1 MARILVVD
9 DEPVIVQMLQR
20 FLERNGFEVVTAPD
34 GAAGLD
40 SHRKS
45 PADLIITDIL
55 MPGKEG
61 FETIRD
67 LKKITPT
74 VKIIAMSGG
83 GRNDPQTYLRFATT
97 FGADRAFSKP
107 LDLGQLLTTI
117 GELIG
122 GATAAPGERAP
133 RLGTSGA

>member
-1 MARILVVD
+1 MARILIVD

-20 FLERNGFEVVTAPD
+20 FLERNEYEVVTAPD
-34 GAAGLD
+34 GATGLEK
-40 SHRKS
+40 HRSS
-45 PADLIITDIL
+45 PADLVITDIL

-67 LKKITPT
+67 LRKATPS
-74 VKIIAMSGG
+74 VKIVAMSGG

-107 LDLGQLLTTI
+107 LDLGQLLATI
-117 GELIG
+117 QELLAG
-122 GATAAPGERAP
+122 PGPMSTASP

>member
-1 MARILVVD
+1 VARVLVID
-9 DEPVIVQMLQR
+9 DEPVVVQMLQR
-20 FLERNGFEVVTAPD
+20 FLERNSFEVATAPD
-34 GAAGLD
+34 GAAGLEY
-40 SHRKS
+40 HRNI

-67 LKKITPT
+67 IRKTTPL

-83 GRNDPQTYLRFATT
+83 GRNEPRTYLQFATT

-107 LDLGQLLTTI
+107 LDLGQLLTAI
-117 GELIG
+117 HELLAG
-122 GATAAPGERAP
+122 PDPARAAAP